1 MNLILAISSAGCMPN
16 VSRYKYGFLKKK
28 ERQAASKSK
37 HASTC
42 AEAAPATHMKVPL
55 KVFELDRDRY
65 HGVDPDVLR
74 IALKENGTPSKRRRC
89 TTPHESAVFNA
100 LQSDLAHGNASFR
113 GARNMAACSAAD
125 IINGGDLQLVG
136 IVAKPRKTLSGN
148 TSVAEIFEEAHKVDH
163 RTVLGIHTFEQPSEP
178 IRST

>member
-125 IINGGDLQLVG
+125 IINGGGKVPDGTAGLATCGNCGEAPQNIEREYVG
-136 IVAKPRKTLSGN
+136 GGN
-148 TSVAEIFEEAHKVDH
+148 I
-163 RTVLGIHTFEQPSEP
+163 
-178 IRST
+178 